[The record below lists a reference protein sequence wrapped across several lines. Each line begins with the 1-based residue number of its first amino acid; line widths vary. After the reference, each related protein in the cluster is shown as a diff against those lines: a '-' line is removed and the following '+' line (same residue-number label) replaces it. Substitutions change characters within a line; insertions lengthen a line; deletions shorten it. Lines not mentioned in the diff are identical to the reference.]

1 MCKETGSV
9 KLNGLSKD
17 MCPTIPSKE
26 AWKALIEAG
35 KNTGKDFGAMGS

>member
-17 MCPTIPSKE
+17 MCPTIPGKE
-26 AWKALIEAG
+26 AWKGLIEAG
-35 KNTGKDFGAMGS
+35 KNTRKGFGAMGS